1 MRHSSVRLDSGDSLA
16 RARTKSASVS
26 AHAHRTP
33 CRIRGCLRTLR
44 VRLRRI
50 YPPKASLS
58 AAHFASLSTHRRA
71 SRPARFGF
79 VALTRSACQRHMVG
93 QREGRNGRDAILCVR
108 NRSQIGRNKMRPS
121 RDWRK
126 CQVCALLM
134 GRRNRGRETYR
145 GRLGGTP
152 RPTVGHLCASLVCG
166 SSVGASGN
174 ACAVSNGMCRQRAR
188 GEAKRMRT
196 GAREDG
202 WMRKTPPK
210 RRGLAQGGIPTK
222 PDTPLR
228 RMDCADQDGRVARAA
243 SVAAPR
249 TAGRRRANRGG

>member
-1 MRHSSVRLDSGDSLA
+1 MLAHPSG
-16 RARTKSASVS
+16 SASPNLPSESFAFCGAFGVPLN
-26 AHAHRTP
+26 AP
-33 CRIRGCLRTLR
+33 P
-44 VRLRRI
+44 RLS
-50 YPPKASLS
+50 PHSL
-58 AAHFASLSTHRRA
+58 
-71 SRPARFGF
+71 GF
-79 VALTRSACQRHMVG
+79 VALTRSVCQRHMVT

-108 NRSQIGRNKMRPS
+108 NRSQIGRNKMRP
-121 RDWRK
+121 
-126 CQVCALLM
+126 
-134 GRRNRGRETYR
+134 YR

-152 RPTVGHLCASLVCG
+152 RHTVGQMCTSLVCG

-174 ACAVSNGMCRQRAR
+174 ACAVSNGMCRQRTR

-210 RRGLAQGGIPTK
+210 RRCMAQGGIPTK

-228 RMDCADQDGRVARAA
+228 RMDCADQGGRVARAA
-243 SVAAPR
+243 SGAAPR